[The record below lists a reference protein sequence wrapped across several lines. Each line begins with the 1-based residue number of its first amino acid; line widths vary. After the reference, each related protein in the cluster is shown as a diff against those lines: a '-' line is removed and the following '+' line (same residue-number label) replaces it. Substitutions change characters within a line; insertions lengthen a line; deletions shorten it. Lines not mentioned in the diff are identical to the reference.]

1 MNNDKYSRNIELR
14 CPTCGGSQFEYDDD
28 IDADHAIVRC
38 IGCDRTMTKDELI
51 KENAENIDEHA
62 KEIGKEAM
70 DDLAKKM
77 KKDLKKAFK
86 GSKYVKCK

>member
-14 CPTCGGSQFEYDDD
+14 CPTCGGTQFEYGDD
-28 IDADHAIVRC
+28 IGADHAIVRC

-70 DDLAKKM
+70 EDLAKKM

-86 GSKYVKCK
+86 DSKHVKFK